1 MTKHGDVRPS
11 ELVVNA
17 DNYLGDAADAA
28 SFLSVL
34 LQNESSL
41 VSGVDY
47 HSNQVIFASNLYT
60 QLAGVADTITA
71 ITHEKDLYPEVL
83 HSRLSDLNERFVYE
97 KFHEQGTQEWEFS
110 IKHKDG
116 SLHLYAMR
124 RFVFH
129 LPHHKADNQTPR
141 KVLITTGCDITDHK
155 LAESALLD
163 QKSRINYMSFHD
175 PLTGL
180 ANRSLFYDRMH
191 KSVSRAKRGNYS
203 VAILLIDL
211 DRFKNINDSLG
222 HDAGDTFLKLVA
234 ERLQEDLRD
243 TDTVARL
250 GGDEFVV
257 VLENIVKSE
266 DVENV
271 AQKLLFLLAEP
282 INIQGYEISATASIG
297 ISVFPNDGDTIDQLL
312 KHADAAMYRAKA
324 AGKNRY
330 QFFIQAIGESAVN
343 YLLLENDLRRAIE
356 QQELTL
362 YYQPQLDLR
371 TGRMLGLEALVRW
384 IHRDRGVVSPAH
396 FIPLAEETGLIIPL
410 GEWVLR
416 HACERFQHWLMK
428 GLNFGKIGVNLST
441 RQFREAHFEQMVI
454 RVLTESKLAP
464 QYLELEITESA
475 AMENAAQT
483 IDMLNC
489 LSAMG
494 LSLAIDDFGT
504 GYSSLAYLRKFPIQK
519 LKIDRSFI
527 KDIDTNIQDAAI
539 AKSIVDLGHNMSLQ
553 VIAEGVER
561 LSQARWLIERGCDQ
575 AQGFYYAKPLS
586 EEHLMEMVNDSKRI
600 VKDVAG
606 LIFVS

>member
-1 MTKHGDVRPS
+1 MSKHGEFS
-11 ELVVNA
+11 TETSILKA
-17 DNYLGDAADAA
+17 ENYLGEAVDAAR
-28 SFLSVL
+28 FLDVL
-34 LQNESSL
+34 LQNSNALISGIDFISSR
-41 VSGVDY
+41 VV
-47 HSNQVIFASNLYT
+47 FACQLFT
-60 QLAGVADTITA
+60 KLAGVADEISQVDQEA
-71 ITHEKDLYPEVL
+71 DLYPKAL
-83 HSRLSDLNERFVYE
+83 HARLSDLNEQFVYE
-97 KFHEQGTQEWEFS
+97 KYHESGVQEWEFS

-124 RFVFH
+124 RFIFNAFGGGDG
-129 LPHHKADNQTPR
+129 ADPC
-141 KVLITTGCDITDHK
+141 KVVITFGNDITDHK

-191 KSVSRAKRGNYS
+191 KSVSRAKRGNSS
-203 VAILLIDL
+203 VAMLLIDL

-234 ERLQEDLRD
+234 ERLQYELRD

-257 VLENIVKSE
+257 VLENIVKSQ

-271 AQKLLFLLAEP
+271 AQKLLYLLAEP
-282 INIQGYEISATASIG
+282 LDIQGHEISSTASIG

-330 QFFIQAIGESAVN
+330 QFFIKAIGDSAVN

-356 QQELTL
+356 QQELAL
-362 YYQPQLDLR
+362 YYQPQLDL
-371 TGRMLGLEALVRW
+371 TSGRIIGLEALVRW
-384 IHRDRGVVSPAH
+384 NHRDRGLVSPAH
-396 FIPLAEETGLIIPL
+396 FIPLAEETGLIMPL

-416 HACERFQHWLMK
+416 HACQRFQHWLMN

-441 RQFREAHFEQMVI
+441 RQFRELHFEQVVV
-454 RVLTESKLAP
+454 RVLTESKLDP
-464 QYLELEITESA
+464 QYLELEITESS

-504 GYSSLAYLRKFPIQK
+504 GYSSLSYLRKFPIHK

-539 AKSIVDLGHNMSLQ
+539 AKSIIDLAHNMSLQ

-561 LSQARWLIERGCDQ
+561 LSQARWLTDRGCDQ
-575 AQGFYYAKPLS
+575 AQGFYYSKPLS
-586 EEHLMEMVNDSKRI
+586 EQDLMKLVNDKKQI

-606 LIFVS
+606 MTFIS

>member
-1 MTKHGDVRPS
+1 MTKHGEVSTDKLIATA
-11 ELVVNA
+11 E
-17 DNYLGDAADAA
+17 NYLGDTADAA
-28 SFLSVL
+28 DFINIL
-34 LQNESSL
+34 LK
-41 VSGVDY
+41 
-47 HSNQVIFASNLYT
+47 HSNGLIAGTDFTTTRVVFASELFT
-60 QLAGVADTITA
+60 KLAGVADHIRE
-71 ITHEKDLYPEVL
+71 INLEIDLYPQVL
-83 HSRLSDLNERFVYE
+83 HVRLSDLNEQFVYE
-97 KFHEQGTQEWEFS
+97 KYHINGVQEWEFS

-124 RFVFH
+124 RFIVNAFSAN
-129 LPHHKADNQTPR
+129 KDKDAR
-141 KVLITTGCDITDHK
+141 KKVVITLGYDITDHK
-155 LAESALLD
+155 MAESALLD

-191 KSVSRAKRGNYS
+191 KSVSRAKRGKS
-203 VAILLIDL
+203 SIAILLIDF

-222 HDAGDTFLKLVA
+222 HDAGDAFLKLVA
-234 ERLQEDLRD
+234 QRLQDDLRD

-257 VLENIVKSE
+257 VLENIVQSE
-266 DVENV
+266 DVENI
-271 AQKLLFLLAEP
+271 AQKLLYLLAEP
-282 INIQGYEISATASIG
+282 VDIQGYEIAATASIG
-297 ISVFPNDGDTIDQLL
+297 ISVFPNDGDSIDQLL

-330 QFFIQAIGESAVN
+330 QFFIKAIGDSAVN

-362 YYQPQLDLR
+362 YYQPQLDLGSNR
-371 TGRMLGLEALVRW
+371 IIGLEALVRW

-396 FIPLAEETGLIIPL
+396 FIPLAEETGLIISL

-416 HACERFQHWLMK
+416 HACQRFQHWLNA

-441 RQFREAHFEQMVI
+441 RQFREAHFEKLVTH
-454 RVLTESKLAP
+454 VLNESKLAP
-464 QYLELEITESA
+464 QYLELEITESS
-475 AMENAAQT
+475 AMENAAQS

-489 LSAMG
+489 LSNMG

-527 KDIDTNIQDAAI
+527 KDIDSNIQDAAI
-539 AKSIVDLGHNMSLQ
+539 AKSIVDLAHNMSLQ

-561 LSQARWLIERGCDQ
+561 LSQARWLIDRGCDQ
-575 AQGFYYAKPLS
+575 AQGFYFSKPLS
-586 EEHLMEMVNDSKRI
+586 EEHLLAMVEDKDKII
-600 VKDVAG
+600 VDASG
-606 LIFVS
+606 LRFVS